1 MSYVSPKPK
10 VRIRAPPRKAV
21 TEKHFEESWEKISQA
36 IRQIYCKNVSTLS
49 FEELYRTAYNMVLHK
64 CGEKLYNGV
73 KGVITEHL
81 EGETMNKIM
90 PAFNSSGN
98 SNGGISTNG
107 VSGITSLKTLNGVWT
122 EHITCMR
129 MIRDIL
135 LYMDR
140 IYSAKTPDC
149 PPVYDLG
156 LFLFRD
162 RVLRSSKFSIQ
173 PQLVSVLL
181 QQIQR
186 EREGEMIDRGVIKTT
201 IDMLLDLVDDV
212 STVST
217 VYQVD
222 FESKFLDASAQF
234 YRVEGQTLIG
244 ACDASEYLKKSE
256 KRLVEEEQ
264 RSQHYLYS
272 GTEPKIRAIIEKEL
286 LEHHL
291 KTIIEMENSG
301 LVAMLANDKNDDL
314 FRMYKLFTRVQ
325 SGHDEMKTAI
335 KEYIKKLGNTINS
348 NCEGTDTV
356 GSTGKGQGAIATT
369 NIALRWVQDVLDLKD
384 KFDQVLEQATGK
396 DKQFQIAINNAF
408 EHFINQN
415 HKSPEYLSLFIDEN
429 LKKGLKGKSE
439 EEVDSLLDKTISIFR
454 FIQEKD
460 VFERYYKQHLAKR
473 LLNNRSVSDDAERG
487 MISKLKIEC
496 GYQFTTKLEGMFND
510 IRLSSDT
517 MSDFK
522 EFINNLTENEG
533 MSIELHASVL
543 TSTFWPVN
551 TSLTSCMLPPEVMA
565 ACQTFENFYLGR
577 HSGRRL
583 TWQTSLGSADVR
595 AHFKTKKHELNVST
609 YQMVILMLF
618 NDVEEGESISYQQ
631 IKSDTEIPENELKR
645 HLQSLACAKYKILL
659 KEPKSREVHDT
670 DQFMVNYNFSAPLAR
685 IKIQTIASKVE
696 NDGERKETR
705 ERVDE
710 DRKHQIEAAAVRIMK
725 DRKTMEHNNLISEVT
740 RQLSSR
746 FLPNPMDIKK
756 RIEAL
761 IDREYLER
769 SEEDRKMYNYLA

>member
-1 MSYVSPKPK
+1 
-10 VRIRAPPRKAV
+10 
-21 TEKHFEESWEKISQA
+21 
-36 IRQIYCKNVSTLS
+36 
-49 FEELYRTAYNMVLHK
+49 MVLHK
-64 CGEKLYNGV
+64 CGEKLYTGV
-73 KGVITEHL
+73 KGVITDHL
-81 EGETMNKIM
+81 KDETINKIV
-90 PAFNSSGN
+90 PAFSTSGN
-98 SNGGISTNG
+98 SNGGISTSG
-107 VSGITSLKTLNGVWT
+107 ISGITSLKTLNAVWA
-122 EHITCMR
+122 EHVTCMR

-156 LFLFRD
+156 LYLFRD
-162 RVLRSSKFSIQ
+162 EVLRSPKFSIQ
-173 PQLVSVLL
+173 SQLVTVVL

-201 IDMLLDLVDDV
+201 IDMLLDLADDGN
-212 STVST
+212 SLLT

-222 FESKFLDASAQF
+222 FESKFLESSTQF

-244 ACDASEYLKKSE
+244 TCDSPEYLKKAE
-256 KRLVEEEQ
+256 KRLTEEEQ

-272 GTEPKIRAIIEKEL
+272 GTEPKIRSIIEKEM
-286 LEHHL
+286 LENHI

-301 LVAMLANDKNDDL
+301 LVAMLMNNKNEDIL
-314 FRMYKLFTRVQ
+314 RMYKLLARIQ
-325 SGHDEMKTAI
+325 SGHVEMKTSI
-335 KEYIKKLGNTINS
+335 NQYIKKLGDTINS
-348 NCEGTDTV
+348 NCEAVETPS
-356 GSTGKGQGAIATT
+356 STGKGPGSNAATST
-369 NIALRWVQDVLDLKD
+369 ALRWVQDVLDLKD
-384 KFDQVLEQATGK
+384 KFDEVLEQATGK

-408 EHFINQN
+408 ESFINSNQ
-415 HKSPEYLSLFIDEN
+415 KSPEYLSLFIDEN

-439 EEVDSLLDKTISIFR
+439 EEIDLLLDKTISVFR
-454 FIQEKD
+454 FIEEKD

-473 LLNNRSVSDDAERG
+473 LLTGRSVSDDAERG

-510 IRLSSDT
+510 MRLTTDT

-522 EFINNLTENEG
+522 EYINNLTENEG
-533 MSIELHASVL
+533 MPIELHVSVL

-551 TSLTSCMLPPEVMA
+551 TSSASCMLPPEVMA

-583 TWQTSLGSADVR
+583 TWQTNLGSADIR
-595 AHFKTKKHELNVST
+595 AQFKTKKHELNVST

-618 NDVEEGESISYQQ
+618 NDVEEGGHLTYQQ

-659 KEPKSREVHDT
+659 KEPKSREIHET
-670 DQFMVNYNFSAPLAR
+670 DRFMFNSEFSAPLAR
-685 IKIQTIASKVE
+685 IKIQTIASKAE
-696 NDGERKETR
+696 NDGERRETR

-761 IDREYLER
+761 IEREYLER
-769 SEEDRKMYNYLA
+769 SEDDRKIYNYLA